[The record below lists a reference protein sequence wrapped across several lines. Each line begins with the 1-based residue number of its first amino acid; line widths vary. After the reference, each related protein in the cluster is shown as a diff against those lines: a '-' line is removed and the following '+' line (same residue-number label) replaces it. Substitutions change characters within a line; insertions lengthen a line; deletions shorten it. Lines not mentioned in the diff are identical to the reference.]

1 MQHGTLKLLDENIG
15 KIFSDIN
22 HSNLFLGQSPKA
34 KEIKAKINKGE
45 QIKLTRLFIANET
58 RNKTKRLT
66 FCFVEWEKIFVNDVF
81 DKGLISKI
89 YKQFIHLNI
98 K

>member
-66 FCFVEWEKIFVNDVF
+66 VEWEKIFVNDVA

-89 YKQFIHLNI
+89 YKQFIQLNI

>member
-1 MQHGTLKLLDENIG
+1 MQHSTLKLLDENIG

-22 HSNLFLGQSPKA
+22 HSNVFLGQSPMA

-66 FCFVEWEKIFVNDVF
+66 VE
-81 DKGLISKI
+81 
-89 YKQFIHLNI
+89 
-98 K
+98 